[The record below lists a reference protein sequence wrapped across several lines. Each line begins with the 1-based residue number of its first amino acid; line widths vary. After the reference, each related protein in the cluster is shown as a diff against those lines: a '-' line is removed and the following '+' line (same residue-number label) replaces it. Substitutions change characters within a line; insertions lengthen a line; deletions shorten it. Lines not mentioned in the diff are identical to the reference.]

1 MLHHTFAINCP
12 MNATDPPVNVLLT
25 DGLNQGFFRPVEQ
38 VQLIYSFSFI
48 LLHHLLFLP
57 EDKICYI
64 SDLKS
69 IIFLDLNYACLFSS
83 QFSFFPFIY
92 HWKTFQREGFWI
104 LWIWCMVCLGMVRLN
119 NVSILVYSIDLE
131 SGMSWN
137 KGIQCAK
144 TVDEWKPGAL
154 ETEIC

>member
-12 MNATDPPVNVLLT
+12 MNATDPPVKVLLT
-25 DGLNQGFFRPVEQ
+25 DGLNQGFFCPVEQ

-69 IIFLDLNYACLFSS
+69 IIFFGLNYACLFSS
-83 QFSFFPFIY
+83 QFSFFFPLF
-92 HWKTFQREGFWI
+92 TTERPSRERGSGSSGFGV
-104 LWIWCMVCLGMVRLN
+104 WCAWAWCV
-119 NVSILVYSIDLE
+119 
-131 SGMSWN
+131 
-137 KGIQCAK
+137 
-144 TVDEWKPGAL
+144 
-154 ETEIC
+154 